1 MRRCN
6 YVEWREKSCHSF
18 FAFFLAGWLAW
29 VYTALRVVALSGL
42 HRAVK
47 ACYAVDMAADDQIK
61 DCCRA
66 CVLCGSQNGGRC
78 ARYKAALLVGACF
91 KA

>member
-1 MRRCN
+1 MQSGGRN
-6 YVEWREKSCHSF
+6 LATLF

-47 ACYAVDMAADDQIK
+47 ACYAVDMAADT
-61 DCCRA
+61 
-66 CVLCGSQNGGRC
+66 G
-78 ARYKAALLVGACF
+78 
-91 KA
+91 